1 MGCMLPR
8 EKRYKTIML
17 CINNFGNDM
26 RVDGVGDW
34 SSLSIFIGLIA
45 LKGIHRHW
53 ITIQSSSSL
62 ILFVRL
68 LTVDCLIFVGV
79 VVPGSFRCCKFLFSH

>member
-34 SSLSIFIGLIA
+34 SY
-45 LKGIHRHW
+45 
-53 ITIQSSSSL
+53 
-62 ILFVRL
+62 
-68 LTVDCLIFVGV
+68 
-79 VVPGSFRCCKFLFSH
+79 